1 MPFSK
6 KSSLHSW
13 RIQLDTVAHC
23 RLVSTDSNITAV
35 KKCVIRI
42 DSCFFELKKTHQLC
56 SFKVPPACS
65 ASQSSLH
72 VSQHFHYPKLLRP
85 YSTPYIKIH
94 VCIAGC
100 LQQRVIITRWLK
112 LISCPL
118 FYCMMTPAVFSTI
131 IPMEPRLTIKF
142 LLQYLP
148 AAHYPK
154 LRH

>member
-23 RLVSTDSNITAV
+23 RLLSTDSNITAV

-85 YSTPYIKIH
+85 RTIH
-94 VCIAGC
+94 QNTC
-100 LQQRVIITRWLK
+100 LYCWLFTTKGHNNPVVKAHK
-112 LISCPL
+112 LP
-118 FYCMMTPAVFSTI
+118 P
-131 IPMEPRLTIKF
+131 F
-142 LLQYLP
+142 LLHDDASSFFNNYTHG
-148 AAHYPK
+148 ATTYH
-154 LRH
+154 